1 MYNKLPIK
9 SREDIDITSKE
20 ISSIVGVGEVIGETY
35 KIIEK
40 EILNYRLKNKKSEI
54 LKYLEKRK

>member
-1 MYNKLPIK
+1 MFTPKTIY
-9 SREDIDITSKE
+9 
-20 ISSIVGVGEVIGETY
+20 Y
-35 KIIEK
+35 EK

>member
-20 ISSIVGVGEVIGETY
+20 ISSIVGVGEVIRETY